1 MGDPGSVPAGVQIL
15 SISCSF
21 WENLKKSYVGAPW
34 RVGTPISG
42 KSWIRHWIS
51 PVMST
56 YYLAN
61 VFPKTVWIIFFMT
74 CFHRAGGPLG
84 PPLRIRYWDMK
95 ENRPRQWRIQD
106 FPERG
111 RQLSGGR
118 GWAPTYDFAKF
129 SQKLHEIER
138 IWTPGWRASK
148 ILLCRSATARL
159 TSQESPW
166 MIFWWRYEEFYVI
179 ATAFTLHSHST

>member
-1 MGDPGSVPAGVQIL
+1 MADLRGREGRAPPLGSDGSKGGAPRPKMFSISCVFLEFLENHRLATPPGGLAPPPMGNPGSAPAGVQIL

-51 PVMST
+51 LVMST

-61 VFPKTVWIIFFMT
+61 VFPKTVWVIFFMT
-74 CFHRAGGPLG
+74 CFHRAGGHGPLG
-84 PPLRIRYWDMK
+84 PPRIRYWDMK

-111 RQLSGGR
+111 RQLSGGGVGTNIR
-118 GWAPTYDFAKF
+118 FCQIFPK
-129 SQKLHEIER
+129 
-138 IWTPGWRASK
+138 
-148 ILLCRSATARL
+148 TA
-159 TSQESPW
+159 
-166 MIFWWRYEEFYVI
+166 
-179 ATAFTLHSHST
+179 